1 MKFSVKSGYMS
12 NNQTVLTSDLSY
24 GSYIYCM
31 NCGVFISEARCHFNW
46 KPTKNIQV

>member
-12 NNQTVLTSDLSY
+12 NNQSVLTSDLSY
-24 GSYIYCM
+24 GSYICHM
-31 NCGVFISEARCHFNW
+31 ICVIFISQARCHFNC